1 MRSAAARAELPLRR
15 LLVVGNET
23 VVGPAVEE
31 AVRFAAA
38 AGPVSVLVVCPG
50 GDQDRVDAALARL
63 TGIEARGV
71 VGRPDPLQALEDA
84 LRFFRADEIVVST
97 RPYGTSR
104 WLDEDLVGRAWE
116 RFRLPLVHVVQAM

>member
-1 MRSAAARAELPLRR
+1 

-23 VVGPAVEE
+23 VAGPAVEE

-50 GDQDRVDAALARL
+50 GDQERADAAVARIADVV
-63 TGIEARGV
+63 GDARGV
-71 VGRPDPLQALEDA
+71 VGRADPLQALEDA
-84 LRFFRADEIVVST
+84 LRFFPADEIVVST
-97 RPYGTSR
+97 FPFGSSR